1 VYKDKFVKE
10 VWISWLRGSHLLKK
24 A

>member
-1 VYKDKFVKE
+1 VERSFFIVAE
-10 VWISWLRGSHLLKK
+10 GSWLRGSHLLKK

>member
-1 VYKDKFVKE
+1 LT
-10 VWISWLRGSHLLKK
+10 SWLRGSHLLKK